1 MFHSQR
7 ISIIGTS
14 GCGKTT
20 LARQLCQHLAIPH
33 IELDALHWEANWTE
47 VPTNIFRQRVGQSLK
62 CDRWIVDG
70 NYSQV
75 RDIIWSRADT
85 VIWLDYSLFV
95 IMTRLLRRTWRRVVQ
110 HEELWNGNR
119 ETWTL
124 TFSRE
129 SILLWALQTYQKR
142 RQEYPILLTQ
152 SAYAHLNLVHLKSPK
167 ETYTWLSTLAI

>member
-7 ISIIGTS
+7 ISVIGTS

-20 LARQLCQHLAIPH
+20 LARQLCQRLAISH

-47 VPTNIFRQRVGQSLK
+47 VPTNIFRQRVEQSLK
-62 CDRWIVDG
+62 RDRWIVDG

-85 VIWLDYSLFV
+85 VIWLDYSLLV

-110 HEELWNGNR
+110 HEELWNGNH
-119 ETWTL
+119 ETWIL
-124 TFSRE
+124 TFSRD
-129 SILLWALQTYQKR
+129 SILLWALQTYKKR
-142 RQEYPILLTQ
+142 RQEYCKVSIT
-152 SAYAHLNLVHLKSPK
+152 
-167 ETYTWLSTLAI
+167 I